1 MQGKIMRLIS
11 IWVAAAA
18 VLAALGTTSGTAAVL
33 KNAHA
38 SSSYFAD
45 TGQNLQESDIQWFRD
60 QLKISERYVEEQE
73 GVWGMS
79 WAHFLTMTFL
89 VLFALGAL
97 VVLIQQQRRTK
108 DIMETIRKEM
118 ENDNT
123 DN

>member
-1 MQGKIMRLIS
+1 MRLIS
-11 IWVAAAA
+11 ILVAAAA
-18 VLAALGTTSGTAAVL
+18 VLAALGTTSETAAVL
-33 KNAHA
+33 KNTYA
-38 SSSYFAD
+38 SSSYFAGR
-45 TGQNLQESDIQWFRD
+45 GQNPQESDIQWFRD